1 MSHSIKWLDTT
12 DVIWLDT
19 VDCIWKDLELL
30 SASLEQEDF
39 NDLVFDN
46 VASVT
51 PADATILKTGYV
63 FVGSTGTVKVRLVQ
77 NKVDIIFNVLTAG
90 SWIKLRIDKVYS
102 TNTAAT
108 DIVLAN

>member
-1 MSHSIKWLDTT
+1 MTVNWLDTT

-19 VDCIWKDLELL
+19 TDCVWRDVEFL
-30 SASLEQEDF
+30 SAALEQEDF
-39 NDLVFDN
+39 DELVFDN

-51 PADATILKTGYV
+51 PTDATVLKAGYV

-90 SWIKLRIDKVYS
+90 SWIKLRVDKVYS
-102 TNTAAT
+102 ANTSAT
-108 DIVLAN
+108 DIVIAR